1 MTAAC
6 TVVHMNYHMN
16 DDQPVSLAAM
26 NAFVLAVTALDI
38 ANTSTQKEKYQW
50 VDRHLTETRY
60 LLLPRSNRRNIK
72 EYIAAR
78 TGLSRAQVTRL
89 VAQKKETGR
98 VTLATRTQPTF
109 PTTYTPTDIA
119 LLAKVDEAH
128 CVLSGPATKKI
139 IEREFTIFGKIEYE
153 RLSRISVSHLYN
165 LRGGV
170 RYAHAGVTFTVTKRS
185 KKGVHIGIRKKPDHG
200 GKPGYLRVDS
210 VHQGD
215 LEKQKGVYHINL
227 VDEVTQWEIVMT
239 VERIAE
245 SFLDVALAIAL
256 DLFPFAILG
265 FHSDNGSEYI
275 NETVAGLLRK
285 LLIEQTKSR
294 ARRSND
300 NGLAETKNGAVV
312 RKLFGYVHIPQKV
325 AYVMDAFNREHLDV
339 YLNYHR
345 PCGFAT
351 VTIDRRGKEK
361 KKYDVYLTPFE
372 KLKSLDNW
380 TQYLK
385 EGVTRE
391 ILETVANDM
400 SDTECA
406 ALKETGRTLMF
417 DTIKKLTNRGV

>member
-1 MTAAC
+1 M
-6 TVVHMNYHMN
+6 
-16 DDQPVSLAAM
+16 DDGQLASPAAM
-26 NAFVLAVTALDI
+26 QAFVLAAAALDI
-38 ANTSTQKEKYQW
+38 TNTSSREEKYRW

-72 EYIAAR
+72 EYVAAR

-89 VAQKKETGR
+89 VAQKKDMGR
-98 VTLATRTQPTF
+98 VLLLPRTQPSF
-109 PTTYTPTDIA
+109 PVAYTPADIA

-128 CVLSGPATKKI
+128 NTLSGPATKRI
-139 IEREFTIFGKIEYE
+139 LEREFNVFGKKEYE
-153 RLSRISVSHLYN
+153 RLSHISVSHLYN
-165 LRGGV
+165 LRGGT
-170 RYAHAGVTFTVTKRS
+170 RYAHSGVTFTVTKRS

-200 GKPGYLRVDS
+200 GKPGFLRVDS

-245 SFLDVALAIAL
+245 SFLDVALDIAL
-256 DLFPFAILG
+256 DLFPFRILG

-275 NETVAGLLRK
+275 NETVAELLRK

-300 NGLAETKNGAVV
+300 NGLAETKNGAIV
-312 RKLFGYVHIPQKV
+312 RKLFGYSHIPQH
-325 AYVMDAFNREHLDV
+325 AARVMDAFNREHLDV

-351 VTIDRRGKEK
+351 VTIDHRGKER
-361 KKYDVYLTPFE
+361 KKYDIYLTPFE
-372 KLKSLDNW
+372 KLKTLPDW
-380 TQYLK
+380 AQYLR
-385 EGVTRE
+385 EGVTPESLE
-391 ILETVANDM
+391 IIAARM

-406 ALKETGRTLMF
+406 TQKEKARARMF
-417 DTIKKLTNRGV
+417 EDIKRLTNRGV

>member
-1 MTAAC
+1 M
-6 TVVHMNYHMN
+6 HYHMN
-16 DDQPVSLAAM
+16 DNQPASLAAM
-26 NAFVLAVTALDI
+26 NAFVLAAAALDI
-38 ANTSTQKEKYQW
+38 TNTSTQKEKYQW

-60 LLLPRSNRRNIK
+60 LFLPRSDRRNIK

-78 TGLSRAQVTRL
+78 AGLSRSQVTRL
-89 VAQKKETGR
+89 VAQKKETGT
-98 VTLATRTQPTF
+98 VILASRTQPMF
-109 PTTYTPTDIA
+109 PSIYTPTDIA

-128 CVLSGPATKKI
+128 CILSGPATKKI
-139 IEREFTIFGKIEYE
+139 LEREFNFFGKAEYE
-153 RLSRISVSHLYN
+153 RLSKISVSHLYN
-165 LRGGV
+165 LRGGT
-170 RYAHAGVTFTVTKRS
+170 RYAHSGVTFTVTKKS
-185 KKGVHIGIRKKPDHG
+185 KKGMYIGVRKKPQHG

-312 RKLFGYVHIPQKV
+312 RKLFGYSHIPQN
-325 AYVMDAFNREHLDV
+325 AASIMDAFNRAHLDV

-351 VTIDRRGKEK
+351 VTVDHRGKEK
-361 KKYDVYLTPFE
+361 KKYDVYQTPFE
-372 KLKSLDNW
+372 KLRSLDSW
-380 TQYLK
+380 IQHLK
-385 EGVTRE
+385 PDVKPSS
-391 ILETVANDM
+391 LENIASAM

-406 ALKETGRTLMF
+406 IQKEKGRERMF
-417 DTIKKLTNRGV
+417 NNIKKLTNRGV